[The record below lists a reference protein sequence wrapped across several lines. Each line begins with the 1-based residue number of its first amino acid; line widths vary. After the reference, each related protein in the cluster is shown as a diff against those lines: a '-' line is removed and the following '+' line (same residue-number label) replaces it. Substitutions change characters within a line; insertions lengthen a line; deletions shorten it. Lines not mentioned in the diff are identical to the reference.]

1 MCVCY
6 KYNMIIMCELPV
18 LCAGASDP
26 AHLRTGGSWHSLCSR
41 AHPGR
46 LATVLILQV
55 GFSQV
60 RLADTPRRVP
70 WFPQQSPHDAVT
82 PTNSLRAP
90 SCVAISIII
99 IYYIHTQGGAMAA
112 QVADRLGARWS
123 MLFSPIY
130 APLHPASCSG
140 PTLVAFDRADPVMP
154 ATRKLLEQLSA
165 SADGGTGPGSG
176 PAASAAGSGSPPAQ
190 RGGGGGGGGGN
201 VVLAEHHE
209 VCMIEAACSPSV
221 SACQRPGPPPRPNHS
236 LTSHRRCWCWQGHRL
251 PAEAGWY
258 AAATRFLEAQGL
270 A

>member
-1 MCVCY
+1 
-6 KYNMIIMCELPV
+6 
-18 LCAGASDP
+18 
-26 AHLRTGGSWHSLCSR
+26 
-41 AHPGR
+41 
-46 LATVLILQV
+46 
-55 GFSQV
+55 
-60 RLADTPRRVP
+60 
-70 WFPQQSPHDAVT
+70 
-82 PTNSLRAP
+82 
-90 SCVAISIII
+90 
-99 IYYIHTQGGAMAA
+99 MAA

-176 PAASAAGSGSPPAQ
+176 PAVSAAGSGSPPAQ
-190 RGGGGGGGGGN
+190 RGGGGGGGGN

-258 AAATRFLEAQGL
+258 AAVTRFLEAQGL